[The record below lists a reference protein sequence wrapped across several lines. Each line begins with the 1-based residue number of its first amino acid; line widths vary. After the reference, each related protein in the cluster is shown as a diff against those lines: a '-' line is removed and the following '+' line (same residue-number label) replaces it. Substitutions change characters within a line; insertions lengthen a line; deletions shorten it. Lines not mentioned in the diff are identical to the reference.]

1 MKKLKNKVFWTIT
14 IILTCFLVSILFIF
28 NYQDYSREKINIK
41 TNLNRLHNNIDK
53 DSKHDSNLNNNQ
65 LEDPQKDFARK
76 VFMDLT
82 VYTILLDK
90 ENNIIEIFSH
100 NEDLENNDKINDVAL
115 TILNS
120 KDLKEIKIGNLYIS
134 SYSYLFKNQSFLTI
148 IDNSQTRKKLL
159 SSLKISL
166 ILFIL
171 LEIVIIYL
179 AKIVTSWIIKPV
191 YISFNKQKQFIADA
205 SHELKT
211 PLAVIMANADAL
223 ENDRSEDKW
232 LNNIKSEIE
241 RMNKLVSDL
250 LDLAKLEQVAN
261 KEIYSIIDLSKIIE
275 MQVLSFEQNLS
286 IKYEIEKEIYFNC
299 NSNQFKQ
306 LVSILLDNAIKHSYK
321 KQKIKI
327 KLYKEKGEIYLTITN
342 KGEAIPKEEQEK
354 IFERFYRLDKARNR
368 SENRYGLGLA
378 IAKNIVLNHNGK
390 ISASSSNGYTT
401 FKVVF
406 KNLHNK

>member
-1 MKKLKNKVFWTIT
+1 
-14 IILTCFLVSILFIF
+14 
-28 NYQDYSREKINIK
+28 
-41 TNLNRLHNNIDK
+41 
-53 DSKHDSNLNNNQ
+53 
-65 LEDPQKDFARK
+65 
-76 VFMDLT
+76 MDLT

-179 AKIVTSWIIKPV
+179 AKIVTSWIIKLV

-223 ENDRSEDKW
+223 ENDRSKDKW

-250 LDLAKLEQVAN
+250 LDLAKLEQGAN

-275 MQVLSFEQNLS
+275 MQVLSFESLAFEQNLS

-299 NSNQFKQ
+299 NSNQIKQ